1 MDRDGLVSLVESYAH
16 RSNASVD
23 NNIEQF
29 IEFATK
35 RIGRDLRSQFNT
47 VTRDPVVGTEN
58 PIPLGDDFREM
69 RIASYPLD
77 GGGRVDL
84 ISVPVHLLE
93 RVTQSGQT
101 PRVFTVTGTD
111 MIVKPFQ
118 VKAFTIT
125 AWVEPVE
132 LDSGTAENDVLTQ
145 YPYLYLYATLIE
157 LWMWTQDPALRDAA
171 LADYNAETVLI
182 NEQSAASDLGDA
194 PAMVRV

>member
-1 MDRDGLVSLVESYAH
+1 MDRDGLVSLIESYGH

-58 PIPLGDDFREM
+58 PIPLGVDFREM

-84 ISVPVHLLE
+84 KSVPVHLLE
-93 RVTQSGQT
+93 RVTQTGQT
-101 PRVFTVTGTD
+101 PRVFTVVGTD

-118 VKAFTIT
+118 IKAFTIT
-125 AWVEPVE
+125 AWVEPEE
-132 LDSGTAENDVLTQ
+132 LDSGTAENAVLTQ
-145 YPYLYLYATLIE
+145 YPYVYLYAALIE
-157 LWMWTQDPALRDAA
+157 LWMWTQDPDLRDAA
-171 LADYNAETVLI
+171 LADYNAEVVLI

-194 PAMVRV
+194 PAMVGV

>member
-16 RSNASVD
+16 RNNASVD

-35 RIGRDLRSQFNT
+35 RIGRDLRSQFNA

-58 PIPLGDDFREM
+58 PIPLGEDFREM
-69 RIASYPLD
+69 RIASYPSD
-77 GGGRVDL
+77 GQSRIDL
-84 ISVPVHLLE
+84 KAVPVHLLE
-93 RVTQSGQT
+93 RVTSTGT
-101 PRVFTVTGTD
+101 SPRVFSVTGTD
-111 MIVKPFQ
+111 MIIKPFQ
-118 VKAFTIT
+118 QKVITIT
-125 AWVEPVE
+125 AWVEPAE
-132 LDSGTAENDVLTQ
+132 LDAGGAENDVLTQ

-157 LWMWTQDPALRDAA
+157 LWMWTQDPDLRDAA

>member
-1 MDRDGLVSLVESYAH
+1 MDRDELVALTESYAH
-16 RSNASVD
+16 RSDASVD
-23 NNIEQF
+23 NNIVQF

-77 GGGRVDL
+77 NGRVDL
-84 ISVPVHLLE
+84 KAVPVHLLE
-93 RVTQSGQT
+93 RVTVSGTT
-101 PRVFTVTGTD
+101 PRVYTVTGTD
-111 MIVKPFQ
+111 MILKPFQ
-118 VKAFTIT
+118 VKVITIT
-125 AWVEPVE
+125 AWVEPPP
-132 LDSGTAENDVLTQ
+132 LDAGDAENDVLTN
-145 YPYLYLYATLIE
+145 YPYLYLYATLLE
-157 LWMWTQDPALRDAA
+157 LWMWTQDPDLRDAA

>member
-1 MDRDGLVSLVESYAH
+1 MDRDALLALVESYAH
-16 RSNASVD
+16 RNDASVD

-58 PIPLGDDFREM
+58 PIPLGEDFREM
-69 RIASYPLD
+69 RIASYPSD
-77 GGGRVDL
+77 GLSRVDL
-84 ISVPVHLLE
+84 KAVPVHLLE
-93 RVTQSGQT
+93 RVTSTGSS
-101 PRVFTVTGTD
+101 PRVFTVVGTD
-111 MIVKPFQ
+111 MIIKPFQ
-118 VKAFTIT
+118 QKVITIT
-125 AWVEPVE
+125 AWVEPAE

-157 LWMWTQDPALRDAA
+157 LWMWTQDPDLRDAA

-194 PAMVRV
+194 PAMVGV